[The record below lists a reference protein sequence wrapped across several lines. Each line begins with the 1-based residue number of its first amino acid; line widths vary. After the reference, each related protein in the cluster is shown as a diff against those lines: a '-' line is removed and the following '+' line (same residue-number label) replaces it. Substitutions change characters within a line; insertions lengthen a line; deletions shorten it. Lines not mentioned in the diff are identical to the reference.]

1 MDPNGPGRLPSD
13 RPGPCGP
20 VDKMRSLFAFAVL
33 PGTLSPAASRSLP
46 RQRPTGRFRLSPR
59 LPCLPRR
66 ARVFCNARS
75 RRSMPDITEKDASF
89 RLLQPTYDHVHPAR
103 TIRFPN
109 VTAPLGT
116 PCGAALQGLRPLGP
130 PSGALALADACSI
143 GYLVK
148 LHRTAFSLSA
158 GSVPP
163 GGASLDGDPPASA
176 IVDDPDPTGTRSR
189 SPGRSPGRG
198 RRTVLVELRSVAPP
212 CCASRPRLCR
222 PRTEIVT

>member
-1 MDPNGPGRLPSD
+1 VEPDEPGRLPSD

-33 PGTLSPAASRSLP
+33 PGTLSPATNRGLP
-46 RQRPTGRFRLSPR
+46 RQRLAGRFRLSPR
-59 LPCLPRR
+59 LPYLPRR

-75 RRSMPDITEKDASF
+75 HRSMPDLTGKDASF

-109 VTAPLGT
+109 MIVPSGA
-116 PCGAALQGLRPLGP
+116 PCGAVLLSLRPLGP
-130 PSGALALADACSI
+130 PSGALVLADACSI

-148 LHRTAFSLSA
+148 RHRPAFGVSA
-158 GSVPP
+158 SGEPS

-176 IVDDPDPTGTRSR
+176 IVADPVQTGARSR
-189 SPGRSPGRG
+189 SPGRSSGRG

-212 CCASRPRLCR
+212 CCASRPRRCR